1 MREVIERHI
10 FISILVFLLP
20 YIPFACVLTVYP
32 PYITWAV
39 EKKLRWEWLVPVWL
53 QLNIWDN
60 AYLNMENCVLHM
72 MCYAHILILVL
83 SSCSILGGKYI
94 AEILECMWRQYC
106 TVCTYWNRSK
116 YLSCVELSGSRWAIK
131 LYSGY
136 SDTRDQAALLI
147 SWVLALANHWLR
159 PGNTM

>member
-1 MREVIERHI
+1 MWPHPCMIWLGERCSLDAQPSRLWASYFYFYFCF
-10 FISILVFLLP
+10 FIAVYSFCMCSNCLPSIHNMS
-20 YIPFACVLTVYP
+20 C
-32 PYITWAV
+32 W
-39 EKKLRWEWLVPVWL
+39 KKLRWEWLVPVWL

-72 MCYAHILILVL
+72 MCYAHVLILVL

-106 TVCTYWNRSK
+106 TVCAYLNRSK
-116 YLSCVELSGSRWAIK
+116 YLWYVEFLDSRRAIK

-136 SDTRDQAALLI
+136 SDTSIR
-147 SWVLALANHWLR
+147 LR
-159 PGNTM
+159 Y